1 MVFLR
6 LLPLAMSTLILPIHW
21 PLMAYA
27 MIMLGTLAFALGL
40 VLAFHHGR
48 KS

>member
-1 MVFLR
+1 
-6 LLPLAMSTLILPIHW
+6 
-21 PLMAYA
+21 LMAYA